1 MNLGA
6 ILTAMRNAEGDR
18 EAVLEILEKNRCSP
32 GLFNA
37 IVRVRTGHNWIR
49 RNAAWA
55 VADETGCTSGWRGY
69 GK

>member
-18 EAVLEILEKNRCSP
+18 EAVLEILKKNRCSP

-37 IVRVRTGHNWIR
+37 IVRVRIGHNWIR
-49 RNAAWA
+49 RNEAWA
-55 VADETGCTSGWRGY
+55 VADETECTSGWRGY